1 MKKVLLA
8 GVPQSPNLGDGL
20 IAYTLNRLITM
31 RGEHKVIHF
40 DLLQGR
46 CDKSMPMSSVRGG
59 LHYSLAAYAPTS
71 AASEIPAPTVRLN
84 STGSGKKMTPD
95 MLRRLKAYWLHRR
108 KDSVLNSQLRQA
120 VKEAEAVY
128 IGGGHLLI
136 DTYWTFPL
144 AVNRVMLEAKHQ
156 GKPLHILLVGA
167 RGPWSSQGRRWLLD
181 ACRYATTIAVRD
193 EDSRQFLLGQDP
205 RLAEKTVTLADP
217 ALYTPEAFGLAA
229 AAAKGTQTPAVHKT
243 VGLGIMDPH
252 EMNRHCELRWDR
264 EECAAW
270 WNDAATAITATG
282 CTVKIFTNGAATD
295 NAFVEHYVKPRCQ
308 GMQGVEFLP
317 YPSTVEQLVES
328 VAVCDTVIAQRLHA
342 CIPALALDKPTYG
355 LIWDR
360 KLEHIFTDLGMSSY
374 LIDFRKPAW
383 AAVAS
388 ASEGHMPSEQILRAI
403 REKKEQLYDHIG
415 RILP

>member
-20 IAYTLNRLITM
+20 IAYTMNRLIAM
-31 RGEHKVIHF
+31 RGEHQVIHF

-59 LHYSLAAYAPTS
+59 LHYSLASYAATP
-71 AASEIPAPTVRLN
+71 AASAMPAPLVRLN
-84 STGSGKKMTPD
+84 SNGSGKKMTPD
-95 MLRRLKAYWLHRR
+95 TLRRLKAYWLHRR
-108 KDSVLNSQLRQA
+108 KDGVLNSQLRQA

-144 AVNRVMLEAKHQ
+144 GVKRVMLEAKRQ

-193 EDSRQFLLGQDP
+193 EDSRQFLLAQDS
-205 RLAEKTVTLADP
+205 RLANKTITLADP

-229 AAAKGTQTPAVHKT
+229 SSAKSIGAPTAHRT

-270 WNDAATAITATG
+270 WNDATAALTATG

-295 NAFVEHYVKPRCQ
+295 NAFVEHYVKPLCQ
-308 GMQGVEFLP
+308 GMKGVEFLP

-328 VAVCDTVIAQRLHA
+328 IAECDSVIAQRLHA
-342 CIPALALDKPTYG
+342 CIPALALGKPTYG

-360 KLEHIFTDLGMSSY
+360 KLENIFTDLGMSSY

-388 ASEGHMPSEQILRAI
+388 VSEGHMPSERIVQAI